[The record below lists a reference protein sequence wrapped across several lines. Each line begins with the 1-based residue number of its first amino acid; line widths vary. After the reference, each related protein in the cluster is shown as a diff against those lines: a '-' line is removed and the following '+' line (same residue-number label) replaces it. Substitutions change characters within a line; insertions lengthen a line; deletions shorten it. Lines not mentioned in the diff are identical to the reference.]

1 MAKMKGPKKTNRCP
15 NEFKINQGIN
25 TSASFQHLANV
36 GIHNV
41 GGSNLSDITFHLT
54 SLG

>member
-1 MAKMKGPKKTNRCP
+1 MAKMKGPKKTNRYP
-15 NEFKINQGIN
+15 DEFTINQDIN

-41 GGSNLSDITFHLT
+41 GRSNLSDFTFHLT